1 MQRHFCWNTEGLKIV
16 HNRERDYALS
26 LLERLHVL
34 TVAATNPG
42 QPRAYSLTN
51 PFATSLRQALTGGGN
66 HKSFGIACNTPDKHP
81 VSIAQLDDFARRQW
95 EAVLGYMVGSTGIN
109 ITDEGVILSEGVK
122 SLLGVGGLVSIR
134 GKRVEI
140 TQNGFAFIL
149 QEVNAQVWTVLIQYL
164 DNAPQ
169 VRN

>member
-1 MQRHFCWNTEGLKIV
+1 MI
-16 HNRERDYALS
+16 RERDEAIS
-26 LLERLHVL
+26 VLERLHIL
-34 TVAATNPG
+34 AIAGTNPG
-42 QPRAYSLTN
+42 QPRAYVLTD

-66 HKSFGIACNTPDKHP
+66 HESFGIACNTHNKRP
-81 VSIAQLDDFARRQW
+81 VSIAQLDDFARKQW
-95 EAVLGYMVGSTGIN
+95 EAVLGYMVGSTGVN
-109 ITDEGVILSEGVK
+109 IADEGVVLSDGVR
-122 SLLGVGGLVSIR
+122 SLLGVGGLVSVR

-169 VRN
+169 V